1 MEKSKSKIILEDNKN
16 NFSFKK
22 SDTTLNIQFNRV
34 AFIFFFFFVIF
45 VIYTIHLIHLG
56 SRKAKVNKIENI
68 PTSSNKLYRAD
79 IIDIND
85 NYLAKTVKSI
95 DIGIKSSDVIDKRKL
110 LLSLNIIFP
119 NKNFNEIKKKT
130 KH

>member
-45 VIYTIHLIHLG
+45 VIYTIHLMHLG

-68 PTSSNKLYRAD
+68 STSAKKLYRAD
-79 IIDIND
+79 IIDVND

-119 NKNFNEIKKKT
+119 DKNFNEIKKK
-130 KH
+130 